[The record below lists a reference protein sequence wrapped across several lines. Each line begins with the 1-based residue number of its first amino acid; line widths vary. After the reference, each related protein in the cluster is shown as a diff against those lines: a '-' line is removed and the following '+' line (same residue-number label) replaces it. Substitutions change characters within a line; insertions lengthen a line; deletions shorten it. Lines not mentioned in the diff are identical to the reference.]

1 MSCMVM
7 IRSMK
12 EDSPDSSLM
21 PGKRIQTLTIKVLE
35 RPVETKAVLV
45 QEITD
50 RTLSKDLYHM
60 GIHRNNSGNLNSRLI

>member
-7 IRSMK
+7 IRSMMV
-12 EDSPDSSLM
+12 DNPDSSLM
-21 PGKRIQTLTIKVLE
+21 PGKRIQMYIIKVLE
-35 RPVETKAVLV
+35 RLVETKAVSV

-60 GIHRNNSGNLNSRLI
+60 GIHQNNSGNLNSRLI